1 MIRSTT
7 PADTSPLLD
16 LTAATGVFK
25 PHEVETL
32 RDVLADYHETNVS
45 HDHVAITSER
55 DGKVVGFAYYAPDSM
70 TDRTGYLYWIA
81 IDPRVQGKGL
91 GAELMSYLE
100 ADVKARRGR
109 LLFIETSSTTP
120 YDPTRRFYEKFG
132 YVVAA
137 VLRDYYRDGD
147 DMVVFGKRLE

>member
-7 PADTSPLLD
+7 PADTPALLE

-25 PHEVETL
+25 PHEVDTL

-45 HDHVAITSER
+45 YEHVAVTSER
-55 DGKVVGFAYYAPDSM
+55 NGQVVGFAYYAPEPM
-70 TDRTGYLYWIA
+70 TDRTWYLYWIA
-81 IDPRVQGKGL
+81 VDPRIHRKGL
-91 GAELMSYLE
+91 GAELMRHVE
-100 ADVKARRGR
+100 TDVKARRGR
-109 LLFIETSSTTP
+109 LLLIETSSTP
-120 YDPTRRFYEKFG
+120 LYDPTRRFYEKFG
-132 YVVAA
+132 YAVAA